1 MFCKTFQCCIMHLFA
16 LLIYWFSFLI
26 HSNLICAHFDIFC
39 FFYQYIAITYLFKK
53 LNGSLKSLKL
63 FSQIFLQIYYWYD
76 ILLHLSSISL
86 LNIYFV
92 FKCWVI
98 FFSIIIV
105 FSNNELDWTS
115 CFPFFSITFIC
126 FYLGFQLLNLFL
138 KSFY

>member
-1 MFCKTFQCCIMHLFA
+1 MLYNAPFCSFD
-16 LLIYWFSFLI
+16 LLILFFNSFKSDLY
-26 HSNLICAHFDIFC
+26 SFWHFLL

-76 ILLHLSSISL
+76 ILLHLSSINL
-86 LNIYFV
+86 LNIYFD

-126 FYLGFQLLNLFL
+126 FYLFKKFLLKEN
-138 KSFY
+138 K